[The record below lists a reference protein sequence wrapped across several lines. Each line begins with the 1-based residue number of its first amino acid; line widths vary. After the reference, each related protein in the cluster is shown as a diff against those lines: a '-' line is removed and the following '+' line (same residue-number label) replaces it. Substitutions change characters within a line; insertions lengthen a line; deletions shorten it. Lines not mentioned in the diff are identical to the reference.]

1 MRAMPTWTAR
11 SRTAPP
17 SEPRVTRR
25 MTSREARFGVLLE
38 VAYAGTHFHGWAAQD
53 DTRTVQGELAG
64 AIRAVDPHA
73 SLPRGT
79 SRTDAGVHAQR
90 QLAAFDASVEIPP
103 RGWVLALNQHLP
115 DDACVRSARAVPCRF
130 EPRFAAKHKRYV
142 YRILRDRVRDPL
154 WHERSWRIG
163 WPLDVA
169 RLTSEAK
176 AIVGTHDFRAFRSA
190 HDPRLDTVRTVR
202 RVDAVSG
209 AADPRIL
216 ELVFEGNAFL
226 YNMVRILTGTLV
238 DVARGQR
245 ADGAVARALA
255 SGLRADAGMT
265 APAVGLTLEHVE
277 LELPADTGAPWPP

>member
-1 MRAMPTWTAR
+1 MDTVSM
-11 SRTAPP
+11 S
-17 SEPRVTRR
+17 PR
-25 MTSREARFGVLLE
+25 EDRFGVLLE
-38 VAYAGTHFHGWAAQD
+38 VAYTGTHFHGWAAQED
-53 DTRTVQGELAG
+53 MRTVQGELAG

-73 SLPRGT
+73 SAPRGT
-79 SRTDAGVHAQR
+79 SRTDAGVHAHR
-90 QLAAFDASVEIPP
+90 QLAAFDSSVEIPP

-115 DDACVRSARAVPCRF
+115 DDACVRSARAVPVRF

-163 WPLDVA
+163 WPLDLQ
-169 RLTSEAK
+169 RLTDEAA

-190 HDPRLDTVRTVR
+190 HDPRLDTIRTIRRAEAVVRDGAGHDA
-202 RVDAVSG
+202 RV
-209 AADPRIL
+209 L

-245 ADGAVARALA
+245 EAGSVAKALA
-255 SGLRADAGMT
+255 SGLRSDAGMT

-277 LELPADTGAPWPP
+277 LELPGETGAPWPQ

>member
-1 MRAMPTWTAR
+1 MNA
-11 SRTAPP
+11 
-17 SEPRVTRR
+17 
-25 MTSREARFGVLLE
+25 REARFGVLLE
-38 VAYAGTHFHGWAAQD
+38 VAYAGTRFHGWAAQND
-53 DTRTVQGELAG
+53 VRTVQGELAG
-64 AIRAVDPHA
+64 AILAVDPHA

-79 SRTDAGVHAQR
+79 SRTDAGVHAHR
-90 QLAAFDASVEIPP
+90 QLAAFDATVEIPP

-115 DDACVRSARAVPCRF
+115 DDACVRSARAVPPKF
-130 EPRFAAKHKRYV
+130 EPRFAAAHKRYV

-163 WPLDVA
+163 WPLDLG
-169 RLTSEAK
+169 RLQKEAS

-190 HDPRLDTVRTVR
+190 HDPRTDTVRTLQRVEAVVR
-202 RVDAVSG
+202 DAKDG
-209 AADPRIL
+209 HDPRIL

-245 ADGAVARALA
+245 PDGTVARALA
-255 SGLRADAGMT
+255 SGRREDAGMT

-277 LELPADTGAPWPP
+277 LRLPTETGAPWPP